1 MFHKY
6 NCFLF
11 LCLFSR
17 LNFLRNKIFVDTFAE
32 DAYRSLADEPGIATF
47 MKAHPEQLVRFLKF
61 GTEGIMANM
70 LNHNYFSEASVMYG
84 DKAARYRITPCSD
97 YDASFWSNSIF
108 SGNLL
113 SSNLKKDMLKV
124 FGRIYSLFLF

>member
-1 MFHKY
+1 MFQ
-6 NCFLF
+6 L
-11 LCLFSR
+11 
-17 LNFLRNKIFVDTFAE
+17 DTLAE
-32 DAYRSLADEPGIATF
+32 DAYRSLVDEPGIATF

-70 LNHNYFSEASVMYG
+70 LRHDYFSEASVMYG

-97 YDASFWSNSIF
+97 YDASFWSNDVF

-124 FGRIYSLFLF
+124 KNADSQKFLTFLT